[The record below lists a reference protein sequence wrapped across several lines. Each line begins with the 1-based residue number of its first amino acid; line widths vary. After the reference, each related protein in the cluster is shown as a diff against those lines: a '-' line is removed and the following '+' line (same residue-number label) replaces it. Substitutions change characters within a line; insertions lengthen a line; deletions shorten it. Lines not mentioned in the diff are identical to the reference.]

1 MWDPRAA
8 YDPQDFTIRQREKGE
23 RFLVLR
29 NTECLSQIR
38 SKHLMKREFFLWM
51 QASNDNRTFLK
62 LNDIW
67 QNDVKIPDDL
77 YS

>member
-1 MWDPRAA
+1 
-8 YDPQDFTIRQREKGE
+8 
-23 RFLVLR
+23 
-29 NTECLSQIR
+29 
-38 SKHLMKREFFLWM
+38 M